1 MEGAYCIYYRGICF
15 YNLINF
21 YSIYTYMFV
30 ICWCLQQMYAI
41 ILQGC
46 AGYEM
51 INNQRGT

>member
-21 YSIYTYMFV
+21 YSIYTYMLV